1 MEACTACQRLASDPR
16 SLHDRRRVV
25 LKYQEDAPLS
35 GRRRYASNTYVCDR
49 CQTGWWVSRRGLRPQ
64 QGEVWTVDRRTHDRR
79 AVDRGYGK
87 SGGVDLI
94 GGALSRPRDHPH
106 RKPGDPVKTV
116 LAIAAAALLT
126 ACGTLVNDKPRANFS
141 VDMNHCV
148 AEAERAIPVVYGTH
162 FEPGTSQVPPAK
174 PGAWFC

>member
-1 MEACTACQRLASDPR
+1 MRELQKYSRWLHERGDKYLDARRNSGQAPCTIRHMPMEACTACQRLASDPR

-79 AVDRGYGK
+79 AVDRG
-87 SGGVDLI
+87 
-94 GGALSRPRDHPH
+94 
-106 RKPGDPVKTV
+106 
-116 LAIAAAALLT
+116 
-126 ACGTLVNDKPRANFS
+126 
-141 VDMNHCV
+141 
-148 AEAERAIPVVYGTH
+148 
-162 FEPGTSQVPPAK
+162 
-174 PGAWFC
+174 